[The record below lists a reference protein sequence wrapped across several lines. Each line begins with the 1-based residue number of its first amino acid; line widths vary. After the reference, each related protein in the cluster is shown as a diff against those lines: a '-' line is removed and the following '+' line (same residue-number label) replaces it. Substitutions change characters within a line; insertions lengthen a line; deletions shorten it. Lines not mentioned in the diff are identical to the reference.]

1 MNQATAHPHVDP
13 DGTVYNMGNSFSGK
27 KGPTYNIIKFPPA
40 KEIDGMETQSC
51 TVSVIKYLN
60 TVDYSSLLVVLSNT
74 ILCSAWLGATV
85 FYRNV
90 DAISVFET

>member
-40 KEIDGMETQSC
+40 KEVDGMETQFCS
-51 TVSVIKYLN
+51 VSVIKQLI
-60 TVDYSSLLVVLSNT
+60 TVNIASLFIV
-74 ILCSAWLGATV
+74 LCS
-85 FYRNV
+85 NV
-90 DAISVFET
+90 YCAVIFLVLRYYTSV